1 VTNVKEELDAG
12 DHKSFHEAGVPAVQ
26 LFSGPHL
33 DYHRPSDTFDRIDAE
48 GLLKVASVAKEVAKY
63 LAGRVDPLTAIL
75 KPGKQVAATAKEKRK
90 VSLGTIPDFA
100 YSVEGSLI
108 SGVVPDSPAEA
119 CGLRSGD
126 VIIEID
132 FIVVLDLKGL
142 AEILKLL
149 NPGDTISIT
158 FLRAGKEISAKPKVV
173 AK

>member
-1 VTNVKEELDAG
+1 MTNANEELDAG

-48 GLLKVASVAKEVAKY
+48 GLLKVASVAKEVVEC
-63 LAGRVDPLTAIL
+63 LTGRVDPLTAIL
-75 KPGKQVAATAKEKRK
+75 KPGKQVVATAKKKRK

-100 YSVEGSLI
+100 YSSEGSRI
-108 SGVVPDSPAEA
+108 SGVVPDSPTEA

-126 VIIEID
+126 VMIEID
-132 FIVVLDLKGL
+132 FIVVHDLKGL
-142 AEILKLL
+142 SEILKLL
-149 NPGDTISIT
+149 NPGDKISIT
-158 FLRAGKEISAKPKVV
+158 FLRAGKEITAKPKVV